1 MSQTVPMRNIMHD
14 AQMESQRN
22 AEERA
27 ETIREP
33 MSQPQIITEG
43 AYNRQH
49 DDRMRRNRLARQR
62 MNGQERSLRSI
73 GVLQPNGG
81 RKNKRTKKNR
91 KSKRNN
97 KRTKK
102 SKRRY

>member
-1 MSQTVPMRNIMHD
+1 MSQTVPIRNIMHD
-14 AQMESQRN
+14 AQMEAQRN
-22 AEERA
+22 SEERSQ
-27 ETIREP
+27 TIREP
-33 MSQPQIITEG
+33 MSEPQIITEG

-62 MNGQERSLRSI
+62 MNGQERSLRSV
-73 GVLQPNGG
+73 GLLQPIGG
-81 RKNKRTKKNR
+81 RKNKRTKRNR
-91 KSKRNN
+91 KSKIN